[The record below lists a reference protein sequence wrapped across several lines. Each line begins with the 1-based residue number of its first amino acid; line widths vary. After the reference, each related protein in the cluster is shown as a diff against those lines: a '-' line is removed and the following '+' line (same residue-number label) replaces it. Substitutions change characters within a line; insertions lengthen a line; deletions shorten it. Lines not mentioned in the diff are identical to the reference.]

1 MINHESVNISDL
13 KLCYVCPRDRFAWF
27 TSISLESQW
36 GDDWNDA
43 PYEHN
48 AGDPYNEHKEDGKYV
63 PHHLVKVAWDG
74 PYSTPADLAGSN
86 SSWSVQG
93 INRGC
98 VAWLV
103 PDGWGSKDDA
113 RPVPAGTLL
122 VNFISAIEGAGGNVY
137 LPRNI
142 SCQINAIVRD
152 EHLKSLGFEEPSEE
166 QRATNLE
173 VTMLSMGK

>member
-1 MINHESVNISDL
+1 MINDKEAPIGDL

-27 TSISLESQW
+27 TSIELEAQW

-48 AGDPYNEHKEDGKYV
+48 ADEPYSDHRVDGKHV

-103 PDGWGSKDDA
+103 PDGWGASDSA
-113 RPVPAGTLL
+113 RPIPAGTSL
-122 VNFISAIEGAGGNVY
+122 VGFIEAIEGAGGHVY

-142 SCQINAIVRD
+142 SCQINAIARD
-152 EHLKSLGFEEPSEE
+152 SKLAKLGFKEPSEE
-166 QRATNLE
+166 QLAENRLVNLGIAT
-173 VTMLSMGK
+173 

>member
-1 MINHESVNISDL
+1 MINDEAVNISNL
-13 KLCYVCPRDRFAWF
+13 KLCYICPRDRFAWF
-27 TSISLESQW
+27 TSLPLELQW

-48 AGDPYNEHKEDGKYV
+48 AGDPYNEHKEDGKYL

-74 PYSTPADLAGSN
+74 PWSTPADLAGSN

-103 PDGWGSKDDA
+103 PDGWGAKDDA
-113 RPVPAGTLL
+113 RPIHAGASLTG
-122 VNFISAIEGAGGNVY
+122 FIEAVEQSGGSVY

-142 SCQINAIVRD
+142 SCQINAFVRED
-152 EHLKSLGFEEPSEE
+152 RLKSMGFEPVDEE
-166 QRATNLE
+166 KLAENRLVNFGIAT
-173 VTMLSMGK
+173 

>member
-1 MINHESVNISDL
+1 MINDKEAPIGDL

-27 TSISLESQW
+27 TSIELEAQW

-48 AGDPYNEHKEDGKYV
+48 AGDPYSEHKEDGKYV

-103 PDGWGSKDDA
+103 PDGWGASDSA
-113 RPVPAGTLL
+113 RPIPAGTSL
-122 VNFISAIEGAGGNVY
+122 VGFIEAIEGAGGHAYV
-137 LPRNI
+137 PRELGP
-142 SCQINAIVRD
+142 AVHMAMRD
-152 EHLKSLGFEEPSEE
+152 VKMKRLGFNEPSAE
-166 QRATNLE
+166 QLAENRLVNLGIAT
-173 VTMLSMGK
+173 

>member
-1 MINHESVNISDL
+1 MINDESANISDL
-13 KLCYVCPRDRFAWF
+13 KLCYICPRDRFAWF

-48 AGDPYNEHKEDGKYV
+48 AGEPYEEHKEDGKYV

-74 PYSTPADLAGSN
+74 PWSTPADLAGSN

-113 RPVPAGTLL
+113 RPIHAGISL
-122 VNFISAIEGAGGNVY
+122 VGFIEAVERSGGNVY
-137 LPRNI
+137 VPHTMG
-142 SCQINAIVRD
+142 SMVSYAVR
-152 EHLKSLGFEEPSEE
+152 EEKLKRLGLEDPSEQQLAE
-166 QRATNLE
+166 NRLVNLGIAT
-173 VTMLSMGK
+173 

>member
-1 MINHESVNISDL
+1 MINDEAVNISNL
-13 KLCYVCPRDRFAWF
+13 KLCYICPRDRFAWF
-27 TSISLESQW
+27 TSLPLELQW

-48 AGDPYNEHKEDGKYV
+48 AGDPYSEHKEDGKYL
-63 PHHLVKVAWDG
+63 PHHLLKVAWDG
-74 PYSTPADLAGSN
+74 PFSTPADLAGSN

-103 PDGWGSKDDA
+103 PDGWGAKDDA
-113 RPVPAGTLL
+113 RPIHAGASIIG
-122 VNFISAIEGAGGNVY
+122 FIEAVERAGGHVY

-142 SCQINAIVRD
+142 SCQINAFVR
-152 EHLKSLGFEEPSEE
+152 ESRLHQLGFEPMGEE
-166 QRATNLE
+166 QLAENRLVNFGIAT
-173 VTMLSMGK
+173 

>member
-1 MINHESVNISDL
+1 MINEETTNIADL
-13 KLCYVCPRDRFAWF
+13 KLCYICPRDRFAWF
-27 TSISLESQW
+27 TSIPLESQW

-48 AGDPYNEHKEDGKYV
+48 AGDPYNEHKEDGKYL

-74 PYSTPADLAGSN
+74 PWSTPADLAGSN
-86 SSWSVQG
+86 SAWSVQG

-103 PDGWGSKDDA
+103 PDGWGSKDDS
-113 RPVPAGTLL
+113 RPIHAGTSLTS
-122 VNFISAIEGAGGNVY
+122 FIEAVERSGGSVY

-142 SCQINAIVRD
+142 SCQINAIVRE
-152 EHLKSLGFEEPSEE
+152 EHLKAHEFAEPDC
-166 QRATNLE
+166 
-173 VTMLSMGK
+173 